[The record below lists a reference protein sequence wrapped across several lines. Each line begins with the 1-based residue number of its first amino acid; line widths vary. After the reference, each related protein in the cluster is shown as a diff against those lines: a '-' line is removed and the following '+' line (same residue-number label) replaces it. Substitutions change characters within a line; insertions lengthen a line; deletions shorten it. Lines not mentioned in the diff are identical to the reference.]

1 MEKLHEKEVTNWTA
15 QATMIC
21 LLVLE
26 LLTNFRLNPS
36 NSLLSQV
43 EEHDICLDSRN
54 RATDIRKLSAGR
66 PPTETFET
74 TNAHI
79 VVRIFPTFLRIKEP
93 REEITWLRKTGRD

>member
-1 MEKLHEKEVTNWTA
+1 MEKLHEKEVTHWTA

-54 RATDIRKLSAGR
+54 RAAHLMKLSTR
-66 PPTETFET
+66 PP
-74 TNAHI
+74 
-79 VVRIFPTFLRIKEP
+79 VPPLLR
-93 REEITWLRKTGRD
+93 LLA